1 MIKLLVNALTADLQ
15 KQISEKLDS
24 AQRENEELRERIKNL
39 ELALLEHAKAIS
51 VLATIQGNTLK
62 EVKTLV
68 TDKEKSRTRSSLV
81 RRSDDDDIIN

>member
-68 TDKEKSRTRSSLV
+68 TDKEKSRNRSSLV

>member
-68 TDKEKSRTRSSLV
+68 TDKEKSRTRGSLV